1 MQFVVCSIMQ
11 AHECAEPTIGPIM
24 TSGPTKEKLY
34 FLLALE
40 VREAHL
46 EGGDGAG
53 GRGRQLAQLVQQVT
67 DVLVVEHML
76 GDFQLRRRRVCVQ
89 IGHERLENPKGGG
102 GELPRLKL
110 GPVADTI
117 RGTPMEL
124 EARSQGG
131 HPRQGGHLRQ
141 GAKEAIR
148 SKEARKP
155 SEADP

>member
-1 MQFVVCSIMQ
+1 MPIKPIMQFVVCSIMQ
-11 AHECAEPTIGPIM
+11 AHECAEPSRPM

-53 GRGRQLAQLVQQVT
+53 GRGRQLAQLVQQFT

-89 IGHERLENPKGGG
+89 IGHERLENPK
-102 GELPRLKL
+102 
-110 GPVADTI
+110 
-117 RGTPMEL
+117 
-124 EARSQGG
+124 
-131 HPRQGGHLRQ
+131 
-141 GAKEAIR
+141 
-148 SKEARKP
+148 
-155 SEADP
+155 